1 MDNNNKGKTMELHSA
16 SERLKR
22 FTPLVWVMLI
32 GNFFVRA
39 SYYMVWPFLAVILYE
54 KYGLSATEVGLLLT
68 LSATVAVFLG
78 FYTGNLADR
87 FGRTKMLYT
96 AVTMGVVSF
105 SLLAVAES
113 LWLFAT
119 SVFLACLPRTLWDA
133 PSKALLTEELADAK
147 DRELALHLL
156 YFLVN
161 VGAALG
167 PLYGLWAGLNGE
179 QFSFIYTGISY
190 VGLLLALLYFRPK
203 LSEAQ
208 VLAAQSAEK
217 SVPRFSQWLGI
228 LRKDKV
234 FLTVLIATTLVYL
247 VYAQCD
253 SSLVQY
259 LTRAQV
265 PELAWLISSL
275 IIANSSVIIICQF
288 PLLHLMRHWHIE
300 HRLYA
305 GGIILVVSQLMMA
318 VNDVQNVWGWIAA
331 MMVLSLSEAIMFT
344 NINVYI
350 DRLAP
355 DNLKASYFGAA
366 GLCSLGYAVAPI
378 LGGLILDL
386 HSGMMLFV
394 VMTLV
399 SITALGC
406 YRIAQIRVRL
416 EAEVS

>member
-1 MDNNNKGKTMELHSA
+1 MENSSA
-16 SERLKR
+16 IERLKR
-22 FTPLVWVMLI
+22 FTPLVWVMLV

-54 KYGLSATEVGLLLT
+54 NYGLSATEVGLLLT
-68 LSATVAVFLG
+68 VSATFAVFLG

-96 AVTMGVVSF
+96 AVFVGVISF

-190 VGLLLALLYFRPK
+190 IGLLLALLYFRPK

-208 VLAAQSAEK
+208 TFALQSAAQS
-217 SVPRFSQWLGI
+217 VPKFAKWLRI

-234 FLTVLIATTLVYL
+234 FLIVLIATTLVYL

-259 LTRAQV
+259 LTRAEV
-265 PELAWLISSL
+265 PDLAWLISSL
-275 IIANSSVIIICQF
+275 IIANSSVIIVCQF
-288 PLLHLMRHWHIE
+288 PLLHLMRNWRIE
-300 HRLYA
+300 NRLYA
-305 GGIILVVSQLMMA
+305 GGVILIISQVMMA
-318 VNDVQNVWGWIAA
+318 LNDVHNIWGWIAA

-366 GLCSLGYAVAPI
+366 GLCSLGYALAPI
-378 LGGLILDL
+378 LGGLILDFY
-386 HSGMMLFV
+386 SGMMLFII
-394 VMTLV
+394 MTLV
-399 SITALGC
+399 SITALGF
-406 YRIAQIRVRL
+406 YRIAELRPKTTA
-416 EAEVS
+416 EAI

>member
-1 MDNNNKGKTMELHSA
+1 MEIS
-16 SERLKR
+16 SVTTRLTR

-54 KYGLSATEVGLLLT
+54 NYGLSATEVGLLLT
-68 LSATVAVFLG
+68 VSATVAVFLG

-87 FGRTKMLYT
+87 FGRTKMLYI
-96 AVTMGVVSF
+96 AVSIGAISF
-105 SLLAVAES
+105 SMLAVAES

-133 PSKALLTEELADAK
+133 PSKALLTEELADVK

-190 VGLLLALLYFRPK
+190 IGLLFALLYFRPK

-208 VLAAQSAEK
+208 LATAQSVAK
-217 SVPRFSQWLGI
+217 SVPKFSKWLGI

-234 FLTVLIATTLVYL
+234 FLIVLVATTLVYL

-288 PLLHLMRHWHIE
+288 PLLHLMKNWRIE

-305 GGIILVVSQLMMA
+305 GGIVLVISQLMMA
-318 VNDVQNVWGWIAA
+318 INDVQNVWGWIAA

-366 GLCSLGYAVAPI
+366 GLCSLGYAVAPVI
-378 LGGLILDL
+378 GGLILDL
-386 HSGMMLFV
+386 HSGMMLFI
-394 VMTLV
+394 VMALV
-399 SITALGC
+399 SITALGF
-406 YRIAQIRVRL
+406 YRIAQVKPSVAA
-416 EAEVS
+416 EAS